1 MFYRRKERVIME
13 QGKRTTTVDFFLRRA
28 YNKGNPLV
36 RGMEKR
42 RRIMNIKLTEN
53 AKNELKNQNADNKHL
68 RIFVQ
73 GVG

>member
-1 MFYRRKERVIME
+1 M
-13 QGKRTTTVDFFLRRA
+13 RRA